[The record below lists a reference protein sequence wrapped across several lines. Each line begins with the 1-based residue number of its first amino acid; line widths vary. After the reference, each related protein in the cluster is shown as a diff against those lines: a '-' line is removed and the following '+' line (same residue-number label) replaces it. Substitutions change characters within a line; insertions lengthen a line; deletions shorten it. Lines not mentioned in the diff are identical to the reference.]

1 EADPRVPLA
10 DLPGQ
15 TGEDR
20 IAARAAEADAHP
32 AGQPLLSSTGDAP
45 GAVDLSADRRRG
57 FEQRFPGRRQS
68 DPTGRPFE
76 QIDVEVG
83 LEGAD
88 HLTEGGL
95 GDAQPLRRPTEMQLL
110 GTARKAVTCLNSMLL
125 LGVAD

>member
-1 EADPRVPLA
+1 VPATVSSRRVVGDGMYLSVTSCVVCLSEVHLRAQVVAEPRVPLA

-57 FEQRFPGRRQS
+57 FEQRFTGRRQS

-76 QIDVEVG
+76 QIDVE
-83 LEGAD
+83 
-88 HLTEGGL
+88 
-95 GDAQPLRRPTEMQLL
+95 
-110 GTARKAVTCLNSMLL
+110 
-125 LGVAD
+125 